1 MAELT
6 AQERLQPSLLDRL
19 TDDDVENTQEPREK
33 RVLSMR
39 ALRVA
44 VLRDLHWLLNTVC
57 LNTVQS
63 LAEYPNAASSVINFG
78 MQDLSGRTHSG
89 LDLPELERSLRQAIW
104 DYEPRIVRN
113 TVRVRAVAEEKSR
126 GSNQL
131 IFEIEGELWG
141 QPLPERLYLKTA
153 VDLETGEKQVLDGM
167 GVVG

>member
-19 TDDDVENTQEPREK
+19 TDDEVGNRQEPREK

-39 ALRVA
+39 ALRAA
-44 VLRDLHWLLNTVC
+44 VLRDLNWLLNTVC
-57 LNTVQS
+57 LDTVQS
-63 LAEYPNAASSVINFG
+63 LTEYPHVASSVLNFG

-89 LDLPELERSLRQAIW
+89 LDLGALERSLRQSIW

-113 TVRVRAVAEEKSR
+113 TVRVRALAEEQSQ
-126 GSNQL
+126 GGNML
-131 IFEIEGELWG
+131 VFEIEGELWG

-153 VDLETGEKQVLDGM
+153 VNLETGEKQVLDGM
-167 GVVG
+167 GALG